1 MKRDTRGRLR
11 FGSRKEEARVPK
23 LEKERNRKKNNPA
36 TLAAFRFLFCFL
48 LLPFLLLPFLLLL
61 LLVLQSSSSS
71 SIFLP
76 GVKQDVCL
84 ARLDGVHRDPLDV
97 RVRGPEPGTA
107 PPRRKSSSS
116 GRSGRSVFVVL
127 FDSFFFATGAFNNLL
142 LDSSSSPF
150 FSPSVALGVVHAAA
164 VGERVRSLRFRRRL
178 GPFLVVAARRRSGS
192 RRG

>member
-1 MKRDTRGRLR
+1 MR

-48 LLPFLLLPFLLLL
+48 LHLLLLPFLRL
-61 LLVLQSSSSS
+61 LLVLQSPSSS

-97 RVRGPEPGTA
+97 RVRGPEPGAA

-116 GRSGRSVFVVL
+116 GRSGWSVFVVL
-127 FDSFFFATGAFNNLL
+127 FVSFFATGAFNNLL

-164 VGERVRSLRFRRRL
+164 VGEQVRSLRFCRRL
-178 GPFLVVAARRRSGS
+178 GPFLVVAAGRRSG

>member
-48 LLPFLLLPFLLLL
+48 LPLLLFPFLRL
-61 LLVLQSSSSS
+61 LLVLQSPSSS

>member
-116 GRSGRSVFVVL
+116 GRSGWSVFVVL
-127 FDSFFFATGAFNNLL
+127 FVSFFATGAFNNLL
-142 LDSSSSPF
+142 LDSSSSPL

-164 VGERVRSLRFRRRL
+164 VGEQVRSLRFCRRL
-178 GPFLVVAARRRSGS
+178 GPFLVVAAGRRSG